1 MADQIGVSFIPS
13 ADNQQAP
20 DGPPQGQLSGDLAA
34 AFKILSL
41 RLPQVMGAH
50 ALAPNALLQSPGAL
64 GVPGALKAP
73 GGFNPYAALFETL
86 LKHGLG
92 VGQPTGQPTST
103 TMPVPGMGGA
113 PQPMGPPPVSNY
125 NPPAPPP
132 MSSVPT
138 PPAPPRSIGPP
149 AVHPGSNGDIGNT
162 PAPNPSPTFSSWMNN
177 ERNLGRQRY

>member
-92 VGQPTGQPTST
+92 VGQPTGQPTSN
-103 TMPVPGMGGA
+103 TMPLPGGA
-113 PQPMGPPPVSNY
+113 PQAMPMPS
-125 NPPAPPP
+125 APPP
-132 MSSVPT
+132 MSSVPP
-138 PPAPPRSIGPP
+138 PPAPPQ
-149 AVHPGSNGDIGNT
+149 AM
-162 PAPNPSPTFSSWMNN
+162 PAPRVIPGGDDTRAMPGPTNPTPTFSSWQGG
-177 ERNLGRQRY
+177 EANLGRKRFTGY